1 MAINP
6 TPLVGVS
13 FFGVGDMPVPLPV
26 GWSPGDVCQIGV
38 ECPGDM
44 ILGTPLGWVKEAE
57 PASQAVGLND
67 ATRCTVFSRTLQL
80 GDTAPTIT
88 IPNQLR
94 HQVGFSIIFPG
105 ATGVAFVDTGSTVT
119 NDTTV
124 TTIPVATAAVADS
137 MVCFWT
143 AAGDWAS
150 ESPFFTGIIANGLST
165 VSYLQAGTTFGSDGV
180 VGLIYGIRPTA
191 DGDDAGATAATSEEE
206 ANVSIVLSPNG
217 AVGGGGGGAANSKN
231 PGWRR
236 NDPALNRI
244 RRKFL
249 VPF

>member
-6 TPLVGVS
+6 TPIVGVP
-13 FFGVGDMPVPLPV
+13 FFGVGDQVAPLPV

-38 ECPGDM
+38 ECQGDQV
-44 ILGTPLGWVKEAE
+44 LGTPAGWVKEAE
-57 PASQAVGLND
+57 VASQLVGMGDAV
-67 ATRCTVFSRTLQL
+67 RCTVFSRTLQG
-80 GDTAPTIT
+80 GDSAPTIT
-88 IPNQLR
+88 IPLGTR
-94 HQVGFSIIFPG
+94 HMVGFSIIFPG
-105 ATGVAFVDTGSTVT
+105 ATGVSFSDTGSTVT

-124 TTIPVATAAVADS
+124 STIPVATASVAGS

-217 AVGGGGGGAANSKN
+217 VAGGGGGGSN

-236 NDPALNRI
+236 ADPKLIKLRQRI
-244 RRKFL
+244 L

>member
-6 TPLVGVS
+6 TPIVGAS
-13 FFGVGDMPVPLPV
+13 FFGVGDQVAPLPV
-26 GWSPGDVCQIGV
+26 GWVPGQLCQIGV
-38 ECPGDM
+38 ECQGDQV
-44 ILGTPLGWVKEAE
+44 LGTPLGWAKEDE
-57 PASQAVGLND
+57 VASQMVGLGD
-67 ATRCTVFSRTLQL
+67 AVRATVFSRVLQL

-88 IPNQLR
+88 IPLGTR
-94 HQVGFSIIFPG
+94 HMVGFSVIFDG
-105 ATGVAFVDTGSTVT
+105 AQSVSYSDIGSTST

-124 TTIPVATAAVADS
+124 STIPVATASVAGS

-150 ESPFFTGIIANGLST
+150 ESPFFTGLIANGLST

-180 VGLIYGIRPTA
+180 IGLIYGIRPSA

-206 ANVSIVLSPNG
+206 ANVSIVLSP
-217 AVGGGGGGAANSKN
+217 GGGGSGGDGGSSN

-236 NDPALNRI
+236 ASPELNRLRQRI
-244 RRKFL
+244 L